1 MKYLS
6 DSLLLE
12 VYERAVN
19 MDLEPAF
26 IQLLYSE
33 IERRKLPGLEAS
45 AHRPATRPT

>member
-19 MDLEPAF
+19 LQLEPAF
-26 IQLLYSE
+26 IELLYNELDERQLLAN
-33 IERRKLPGLEAS
+33 AS
-45 AHRPATRPT
+45 TVQAKH